1 MLLLKKEHYIFLILI
16 SIFGFSL
23 AFVTYISFKD
33 FEQEKISTTL
43 KEKADDRIVTFQ
55 HLIDDSIDEIISLRA
70 FFNASEKVERLEFH
84 AFCQSILEHQPGL
97 QALEWIPLVT
107 DAERRLHEESAR
119 QDGFP
124 DYRVTEREKQGLMI
138 PAHKRD
144 EYFPVYYIEPLE
156 GNELALGY
164 DLGSNPVRLEAIE
177 LSRDSGKVVATS
189 RVTLVQDLEEQYAFL
204 VFLPVYKSGQPVHSV
219 KARRK
224 ALNGFVLGVFRV
236 GELLSDAM
244 SVLSPQG
251 IDVYIY
257 EESENNPGDL
267 FLGFYASRLRT
278 GPIKLNPGKK
288 DAIKG
293 YYYTSGVNVADRTWK
308 VYFVPTPEFIS
319 QFRSW
324 QVWGVPGVIF
334 LFVVFVITCL
344 AIFLDREENIKQHA
358 RDLTQAKDVLENE
371 ILERKRSE
379 QEKANLETQLRHAQK
394 LESIGTLAGGIAHD
408 FNNIL
413 TIIAGNTELA
423 KLSVPEDSPAH
434 KKLSKV
440 ISASKRAKDLVS
452 QILSFSRK
460 VDQDLLPV
468 RPHIIMKETINMLR
482 STIPATIEI
491 QEDIDTECGT
501 IVVDPTQIDQIL
513 INLCTNAVHAMQ
525 EKGTLGVGLKETF
538 LSDRDLLH
546 RPDMVPGKYAEL
558 SVSDTGTGIDPE
570 TIDRVFDPFF
580 TTKEVGK
587 GTGMGLSMVH
597 GIALSNR
604 GMIMVDS
611 EPGMGSQFHVYFPV
625 VESEDVELEEIQE
638 DLPTGTEKILLVDD
652 EEGIVD
658 LQKNMLEQH
667 GYTITTKTSSIEA
680 LDYVTGC
687 PEEID
692 LVITDQS
699 MPEMSGTELIA
710 EIKKIRPDIPVIL
723 TTGFSTK
730 VSSEE
735 EAKAMGI
742 TEFIM
747 KPVDMRSLVTVVRK
761 ALDQRPEKVT

>member
-267 FLGFYASRLRT
+267 FLGFYASRLR
-278 GPIKLNPGKK
+278 
-288 DAIKG
+288 
-293 YYYTSGVNVADRTWK
+293 NVADRTWK

-570 TIDRVFDPFF
+570 TIDRV
-580 TTKEVGK
+580 
-587 GTGMGLSMVH
+587 VH